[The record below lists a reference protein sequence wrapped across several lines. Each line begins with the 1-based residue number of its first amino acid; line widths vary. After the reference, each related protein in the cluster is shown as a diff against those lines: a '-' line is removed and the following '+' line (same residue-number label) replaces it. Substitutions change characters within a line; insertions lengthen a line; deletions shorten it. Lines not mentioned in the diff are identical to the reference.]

1 MESFRVLG
9 LMSGTSLDGL
19 DIVDVVFSCA
29 KDSLFNEED
38 KWDFK
43 INNATTLAYP
53 ASLIKL
59 LKKATSLPSDQ
70 LLVLDQQLGY
80 FFGESVN
87 TFLLDNQLSRSDFD
101 FVASHGHTVF
111 HQPDKGFTL
120 QIGNGPEGAVVSN
133 IPWVCDF
140 RSMDV
145 AKGGQ
150 GAPLVP
156 VGDAALFSSNADSFL
171 NIGGF
176 CNISFNVSGKWEAF
190 DIAPANLILNKLA
203 NEAGLEYDKGGQ
215 LGKKGTIEPTLLD
228 TLNKLPFYTQDGA
241 KSLGTEWLEDAFYP
255 LLDNTFK
262 NVDTL
267 RTCYE
272 HLAFQITESLQKH
285 KLKSV
290 FITGGGAHNSFLI
303 ELIKSK
309 YMGEV
314 IIPDALIVDFKEALI
329 FAYLGLL
336 RVLNKTNVSASVT
349 GADRDSCAGIIHLP

>member
-19 DIVDVVFSCA
+19 DIVDVVFSCS
-29 KDSLFNEED
+29 KDSLSNEED

-43 INNATTLAYP
+43 INNATTLPYP
-53 ASLIKL
+53 NALRKK
-59 LKKATSLPSDQ
+59 LKKSTSLPTDQ
-70 LLVLDQQLGY
+70 LLELDQQLGC

-87 TFLLDNQLSRSDFD
+87 VFLSENQLSKAAFD

-111 HQPDKGFTL
+111 HQPEKGFTL
-120 QIGNGPEGAVVSN
+120 QIANGPEGAVVSN

-156 VGDAALFSSNADSFL
+156 IGDSALFSHKADSFL

-176 CNISFNVSGKWEAF
+176 CNISFNVADKWEAF

-203 NEAGLEYDKGGQ
+203 NEAGLEYDKGGE
-215 LGKKGTIEPTLLD
+215 LGKNGAVDSTLLNA
-228 TLNKLPFYTQDGA
+228 LNELPFYTQNGA
-241 KSLGTEWLEDAFYP
+241 KSLGTEWLEDSFYP
-255 LLDNTFK
+255 ILDNTF
-262 NVDTL
+262 NNIDTL

-272 HLAFQITESLQKH
+272 HLAIQITKSLHKH

-290 FITGGGAHNSFLI
+290 FISGGGAHNSFLI

-309 YMGEV
+309 YKGEI
-314 IIPDALIVDFKEALI
+314 IIPETLTIDFKEALI

-349 GADRDSCAGIIHLP
+349 GADRDSCAGIIHTP